1 MHSNGEHKGRTGK
14 PGFPWQLTAEAV
26 WLHVH
31 VTLCHAT
38 HFTNNIILFSL
49 LCTQHTVVSP
59 LNVSQEQRCT
69 IHREQWPAFYTF
81 SSGRATILHVQS
93 RGTLLSRQLEA
104 QPLQKGR
111 FGDEPLNLRYLHY
124 RTSSSISNFA
134 RCTVLRSILNKIKAR
149 KAPTLLKTHISP
161 LAVGRGTPWPL

>member
-1 MHSNGEHKGRTGK
+1 MSARACDTLSLNTLHKQHNLVFSSVYTTHS
-14 PGFPWQLTAEAV
+14 
-26 WLHVH
+26 
-31 VTLCHAT
+31 
-38 HFTNNIILFSL
+38 S
-49 LCTQHTVVSP
+49 SP

-93 RGTLLSRQLEA
+93 RGTLLGRQLQA
-104 QPLQKGR
+104 KPLRNGR